1 MKLRDTAACATIAM
15 MATATA
21 QIPNA
26 SFESWVN
33 HGGYSDPAGWLTSND
48 LMTPQGHFITVEPG
62 SPGAEGNTYALV
74 QSRTTPQGMTIQG
87 WMSAGSNGQGGF
99 PCSNR
104 PTALAGMWQYGIQ
117 QGDTGVVEA
126 ALSRYNA
133 LTGQTDVIAQGTL
146 EITGSWASW
155 AEFSVPLVY
164 FSGETPD
171 SAYIQFTSSINFS
184 DPVAGSFIKV
194 DALSFSGLTA
204 ITEAPAT
211 PGLLLF
217 PSPAREALSIRAG
230 SPLAEA
236 TVLDAAGRPVLHN
249 RFNVGEAVM
258 DVAPLPTGPYWVRV
272 LLADGKQRVAGFN
285 KE

>member
-1 MKLRDTAACATIAM
+1 M

-104 PTALAGMWQYGIQ
+104 PTA
-117 QGDTGVVEA
+117 
-126 ALSRYNA
+126 
-133 LTGQTDVIAQGTL
+133 
-146 EITGSWASW
+146 
-155 AEFSVPLVY
+155 
-164 FSGETPD
+164 
-171 SAYIQFTSSINFS
+171 
-184 DPVAGSFIKV
+184 
-194 DALSFSGLTA
+194 
-204 ITEAPAT
+204 
-211 PGLLLF
+211 
-217 PSPAREALSIRAG
+217 
-230 SPLAEA
+230 
-236 TVLDAAGRPVLHN
+236 
-249 RFNVGEAVM
+249 
-258 DVAPLPTGPYWVRV
+258 
-272 LLADGKQRVAGFN
+272 
-285 KE
+285 